1 MTIRGRL
8 LMLAIGGVLP
18 LLIVGLTVLWI
29 VWHEKQTQLNDS
41 LEQQA
46 ELSAVVFDRWLD
58 AQYQPL
64 RTIASYPPDYLN
76 DPSELTPNLKAAL
89 LNRNHWIDVRVLD
102 PAGKVLAI
110 EPSDAGN
117 LPTGLAEKL
126 LGEAKR
132 GVSDVE
138 TDWTRGEGHYL
149 LASEVPIN
157 SGGAVIARI
166 DGASLQQPLQG
177 ITLPDRALV
186 TLLDQ
191 NQRIIYRSQTAD
203 SALGLDLS
211 AHHDLS
217 ILNDRKTAVMIQRS
231 SVDEVERVYGL
242 SRVGNTGYVVMLGVP
257 SSVLYASAWRQL
269 MSYAIVGL
277 IIVFGTMT
285 GALLITRSIARP
297 VRLLSFAAD
306 QFGEGNFSARAP
318 AEGKDV
324 IARLG
329 TNFNAMAQRLEK
341 REARFAEL
349 DRLKSEF
356 VSTVSHE
363 LRTPLTTIKALTRL
377 LMRDGLD
384 EMKRREYIDTISVE
398 CDRQIDLVLNLLDLS
413 RIEGGVMRVTYERVD
428 VREVVSSVVKSELR
442 SAEKRSHD
450 LRFED
455 AGSIPE
461 VCADSK
467 ELRRVL
473 SNIIENAIKYTPDG
487 GRISL
492 TAVKEDGRV
501 AISVID
507 NGRGIPPEDM
517 PFLFDKF
524 HRGRPARHS
533 EAMRRAS
540 TDDEFLEDADVS
552 GVGLGLYLARNVME
566 RMGGSISVQS
576 EVGRGSTFAVRWTKL
591 FAAIA
596 TVLLNPFI
604 TPGTAAGN
612 WVTKPFVLNPK
623 PGLPPA
629 IAIRFVAPA
638 V

>member
-29 VWHEKQTQLNDS
+29 VWREKQTQLNDS

-76 DPSELTPNLKAAL
+76 DPSELKPNLKAAL

-576 EVGRGSTFAVRWTKL
+576 EVGRGSKFELRLPLWSEGGCIERHIKESGNGK
-591 FAAIA
+591 
-596 TVLLNPFI
+596 TVI
-604 TPGTAAGN
+604 G
-612 WVTKPFVLNPK
+612 
-623 PGLPPA
+623 
-629 IAIRFVAPA
+629 R
-638 V
+638 